1 MTPHATHSFTS
12 FTIEKPM
19 IPMKRIMTV
28 ALLPVLGMLPLSQ
41 SQASTTPLSVTGQLL
56 PGTCQLQLDRG
67 ALDYGAFNRGTLAY
81 GDHTALPPQQVNLDI
96 RCDQPSRFAVSLRSG
111 WTGYLDHGLVAF
123 LGSGS
128 ARLNTLT
135 DEYGNAVGGYTVG
148 FVPEQQMA
156 DGTPVSV
163 ISRAGSQD
171 IWEADTRDIHVDPAL
186 DGQYSWS
193 AGALVPQPIRHLTS
207 LLNVRT
213 ALLPLSQLPSGAD
226 EFTVR
231 GDATLTLRYL

>member
-56 PGTCQLQLDRG
+56 PGTCQLQLDRV
-67 ALDYGAFNRGTLAY
+67 ALDYGTINRRVLARDNFNTLE
-81 GDHTALPPQQVNLDI
+81 PQRINLDI
-96 RCDQPSRFAVSLRSG
+96 RCNQPSRFAVSLRSG
-111 WTGYLDHGLVAF
+111 WSGILDSYLVGF

-128 ARLNTLT
+128 ARLNNLT
-135 DEYGNAVGGYTVG
+135 DEGGNTVGGYTVG

-156 DGTPVSV
+156 DGAPVSV
-163 ISRAGSQD
+163 ISRAGYQD
-171 IWEADTRDIHVDPAL
+171 IWEADTEDIHVDPAL

-207 LLNVRT
+207 QLKVRS
-213 ALLPLSQLPSGAD
+213 ALLPLSQLPNGAD
-226 EFTVR
+226 EFTVK
-231 GDATLTLRYL
+231 GGATLTLRYL